1 MKLKNNVISMDY
13 FKANME
19 TIENLKDKNLLNS
32 ILSLAKFQT
41 GNLLVDDSNISRIDA
56 ISPHTVF
63 AFNTALIKD
72 IASGYENLESSLN
85 TTTIYFSISV
95 NTEQSPSFHGY

>member
-19 TIENLKDKNLLNS
+19 AIENLKDKNLLNS

-56 ISPHTVF
+56 IQPHTVF

-95 NTEQSPSFHGY
+95 NT

>member
-1 MKLKNNVISMDY
+1 MDLKNNIISMDY

-19 TIENLKDKNLLNS
+19 EIEKLKDKNLLSS

-41 GNLLVDDSNISRIDA
+41 GNLIIDDSNLSKIDA

-72 IASGYENLESSLN
+72 IALSYEDLEK
-85 TTTIYFSISV
+85 SIKTV
-95 NTEQSPSFHGY
+95 YQSFENSE

>member
-1 MKLKNNVISMDY
+1 MDLKNNIISMDY

-19 TIENLKDKNLLNS
+19 EIEKLKDKNLLSS

-41 GNLLVDDSNISRIDA
+41 GNLIIDDSNLSKIDA

-72 IASGYENLESSLN
+72 LALSYEDLEK
-85 TTTIYFSISV
+85 SIKTV
-95 NTEQSPSFHGY
+95 YQSFENSE